1 MKTQPMF
8 FLLFR
13 FANLSRPLLYPG
25 CRSPS
30 MWVACLAVS
39 MAFAGV
45 SGRCG
50 EPVAVA
56 PKKLAVSP
64 RAVVIDSQVQ
74 QASGIQHAVCR
85 NPNCQHAVHV
95 PTGRC
100 NGHCKSGTCPAH
112 CPVRP
117 ESFGF
122 YGTQWRVWPGQAEV
136 KAVEYDAATP
146 DSPPASAV
154 PDVDEESL
162 ESNTPTTLESTTD
175 DPGENADPAVENSA
189 PAKRD
194 PIRQPPPEPASQPT
208 TEDKSQL
215 KDKSQVE
222 DKSQL
227 EEKSKEAE
235 PVPPLDPVPADEAD
249 SDDRDDRDK
258 KEPDVQPPAAK
269 PPAPAESELDN
280 LFNEAAHGL
289 RRKELLAALQ
299 QNVNRQQIARRLALS
314 QEVRLA
320 SHVQPIAPAAAIPPL
335 SDRPQRIPLDDK
347 AVVCPALQPETL
359 QPIAVPSSNRTGAV
373 KGNPLRS
380 K

>member
-13 FANLSRPLLYPG
+13 SAHLSRPLLYPG
-25 CRSPS
+25 CRSAS
-30 MWVACLAVS
+30 MWVACLAAS

-45 SGRCG
+45 SSRCG

-85 NPNCQHAVHV
+85 NPNCQHAVHA

-189 PAKRD
+189 PEKRD
-194 PIRQPPPEPASQPT
+194 PIRQPAPEPASQPA

-215 KDKSQVE
+215 E
-222 DKSQL
+222 D
-227 EEKSKEAE
+227 KSKEAE

-249 SDDRDDRDK
+249 SDDRDK

-320 SHVQPIAPAAAIPPL
+320 SHVQPIAPAAAIPPP
-335 SDRPQRIPLDDK
+335 SDRPQRIQLEDK
-347 AVVCPALQPETL
+347 AMVCPALQPETL

>member
-13 FANLSRPLLYPG
+13 FAHLSRPLLYPG

-30 MWVACLAVS
+30 MWVACLAAS

-85 NPNCQHAVHV
+85 NPNCQHAVHA

-162 ESNTPTTLESTTD
+162 ESKTPTLLESMTD

-189 PAKRD
+189 PEKRD
-194 PIRQPPPEPASQPT
+194 PIRQPAPKPASQPA
-208 TEDKSQL
+208 TEDKS
-215 KDKSQVE
+215 KVE

-227 EEKSKEAE
+227 EAKSKVEDKSKEAE
-235 PVPPLDPVPADEAD
+235 PVPPLDPVPADEPD
-249 SDDRDDRDK
+249 DK
-258 KEPDVQPPAAK
+258 KEPNVQPPA
-269 PPAPAESELDN
+269 PADIELDN

-299 QNVNRQQIARRLALS
+299 QSVNRQQIARRLALS

-320 SHVQPIAPAAAIPPL
+320 SHVQPIAPAAVIPLP
-335 SDRPQRIPLDDK
+335 SDRPQRIPLEEK

-359 QPIAVPSSNRTGAV
+359 QPIAAPSSNRTGAV